1 MDNPNL
7 RKRKDDTFNPTEA
20 ACLLL
25 SSKLYSDYVDAT
37 EIFPNTEVEH
47 FAEEWIRKN
56 IPDDDRIMG
65 LSVWKHFLERLV
77 ERKNSRDND

>member
-25 SSKLYSDYVDAT
+25 SSKLYSDYMDASSV
-37 EIFPNTEVEH
+37 FPGTEVEH

-56 IPDDDRIMG
+56 IPDDRIMG
-65 LSVWKHFLERLV
+65 LSVWKHFLDRLI
-77 ERKNSRDND
+77 ERKNSRDNG